1 MGRVGEKKKSTE
13 MGIRQAVWRR
23 VKTDSRQNGLVW
35 PQVSNLARTKAW
47 LLSMKGRKMNTVII
61 LIN

>member
-1 MGRVGEKKKSTE
+1 

-35 PQVSNLARTKAW
+35 PQVSNLARTEAW